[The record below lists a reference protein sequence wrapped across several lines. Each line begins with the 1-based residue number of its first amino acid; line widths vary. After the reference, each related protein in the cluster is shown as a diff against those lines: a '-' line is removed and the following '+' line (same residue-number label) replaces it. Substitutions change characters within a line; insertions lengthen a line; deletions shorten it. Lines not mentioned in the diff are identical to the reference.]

1 MDVEYG
7 GRDPGAQEGEP
18 EPGAAEVGEG
28 GGEDYVV
35 LKPGTRASTIHK
47 GKKVMCTVGDLIG
60 PEDEFYSIRIDGED
74 RDVRCHYTELFE
86 VGSDADS
93 MRATVSSARYI
104 RSLAARALGFEKRLR
119 ELQNQIAHS
128 LNASMLR
135 FEFLQ
140 EEQKQNQQ
148 VRENLAMVNDIKNK
162 QHADM
167 GGSKLADLRARLPSL
182 GQQRAESAV
191 LAEMKACLEL
201 AETRAISMEPAA
213 LEARRKH
220 FEDLKSNLHVPITD
234 EDQARAGMCDDC
246 GFVAVCRCL
255 LCFVLTR
262 VLCRFGR

>member
-1 MDVEYG
+1 MDVEYA
-7 GRDPGAQEGEP
+7 DKEPGAQEGEP
-18 EPGAAEVGEG
+18 DPGAAEVGEG

-35 LKPGTRASTIHK
+35 LEPGTRAAVLYE
-47 GKKVMCTVGDLIG
+47 GAKVLCTVKELFG
-60 PEDEFYSIRIDGED
+60 PEDEFYKIRIDGHSD
-74 RDVRCHYTELFE
+74 DLLWHYTELFAE
-86 VGSDADS
+86 DAKLDDMRITVRHHAQHVRF
-93 MRATVSSARYI
+93 MRAFGK
-104 RSLAARALGFEKRLR
+104 LGKRPGSVPNMLYSPAYRIKCQQEAQAISR
-119 ELQNQIAHS
+119 EL
-128 LNASMLR
+128 R
-135 FEFLQ
+135 
-140 EEQKQNQQ
+140 KQ
-148 VRENLAMVNDIKNK
+148 VRFANTNSNK
-162 QHADM
+162 QEHAGM

-182 GQQRAESAV
+182 GQHRAESAV

-220 FEDLKSNLHVPITD
+220 FEGLKSNLHVPITG